1 MRVSGPRAGGEAALK
16 SSQISVLVVELDGGA
31 ASTALRAAADMTV
44 DTTQTFEGAA
54 ERVRSIRPQA
64 VVVGLDAPRSGDA
77 LSLKQLVA
85 STQATPVMLLSQP
98 VDEDAA
104 IELLKAGI
112 SGYLFTSDARF
123 LLTSVRELVRGG
135 LPMSGPLSQLVLQRA
150 RRSSS
155 RLAAV
160 RPESAAARGLL
171 SERQREI
178 LTLLQ
183 GGHSYE
189 DIGRALDLS
198 VNTIRSHV
206 RIIYERLG
214 ASSKVEAVMVGL
226 SLGLLERPRLA

>member
-1 MRVSGPRAGGEAALK
+1 MFEEGPRAAGQAGLGN
-16 SSQISVLVVELDGGA
+16 SRISVLVVELDGGA
-31 ASTALRAAADMTV
+31 VSTALRATADMAV
-44 DTTQTFEGAA
+44 DTTKTFEGAA
-54 ERVRSIRPQA
+54 ELVRSIRPQA
-64 VVVGLDAPRSGDA
+64 VVVGLGAPRPGDA
-77 LSLKQLVA
+77 LLLKQLVA
-85 STQATPVMLLSQP
+85 SMQATPVMLMSQP
-98 VDEDAA
+98 VEDNAA

-160 RPESAAARGLL
+160 QPEGEAARGLL
-171 SERQREI
+171 SARQREI

-198 VNTIRSHV
+198 INTVRSHV
-206 RIIYERLG
+206 RIVYERLG

-226 SLGLLERPRLA
+226 ALGLLERPRLA